1 VKWLKINTVLL
12 LSAVLS
18 LWASFSQAD
27 TQFRVI
33 VDASGSMLI
42 SDPDKLTSEALR
54 LISNLAPEEKAT
66 LGIWLFGEEP
76 RVLLPESTV
85 NKATKAK
92 LASYVNSY
100 VTQDVKTDLEAI
112 IKLLLD
118 TPDSGNLAAG
128 FNRHWILVTDGMVD
142 ISLNEAVN
150 KASRDRILN
159 ELMVRLEGRG
169 IHLHT
174 VSMTGYTDKNL
185 LESLSLRTNATHTEV
200 AIPEDLLDTFDRI
213 FTQASPSDELP
224 FDGNQFVVD
233 DAIED
238 LTLVVFH
245 ENGIQP
251 HVVKPDG
258 SLLSLVNDS
267 NASVAVSDHYTLI
280 TVLKPSAGVWQ
291 VDNVDLERSSIR
303 VITNLSSQA
312 TNIAP
317 IVFVNEPIY
326 STVGLF
332 QKDVMIKDDN
342 VLNLVT
348 VKQTLIRLSGEQK
361 EIVLSH
367 EMSRTNGQFKRRLEG
382 ISESGNYEVVIL
394 MDGKT
399 FSRQHSQYF
408 TVHPAIDFK
417 GTNPDGNLIAFS
429 AHPVNL
435 KLDVSRSNIKLEFTY
450 NNGTTETEE
459 MPLVGQGYWEKIIPV
474 SVDDNVKV
482 RAKLIGTTQTG
493 LRFDYWTP
501 FWQFNRK
508 GDDAPTVGLD
518 DIDPSSMLLT
528 SIPSS
533 STDLMPVMVIPAVSV
548 VNEVEEGDELS
559 SEPDAADIETS
570 DVDKA
575 VEKTDS
581 LSKTEWMMY
590 IGLNLG
596 GILIIAA
603 GIFLYRRMQKNK
615 SLKSD
620 DTDDV

>member
-1 VKWLKINTVLL
+1 MKWLKINTVLL
-12 LSAVLS
+12 SAVLS
-18 LWASFSQAD
+18 FWAPLGQAD

-54 LISNLAPEEKAT
+54 LISNLAPEEEAT

-76 RVLLPESTV
+76 RVLLPESIV
-85 NKATKAK
+85 NTATKSK

-118 TPDSGNLAAG
+118 TPDSGNLAPE

-142 ISLNEAVN
+142 ISLDEVVN

-159 ELMVRLEGRG
+159 ELMARLEERD

-174 VSMTGYTDKNL
+174 VSMTGYTDKDL
-185 LESLSLRTNATHTEV
+185 LESLSLRTDATHTEV

-233 DAIED
+233 DAIDE

-245 ENGIQP
+245 EDGIQP
-251 HVVKPDG
+251 RVVKPDG
-258 SLLSLVNDS
+258 SLLSLVNDG
-267 NASVAVSDHYTLI
+267 NASVAASDHYTLI
-280 TVLKPSAGVWQ
+280 TVRMPDAGVWQ
-291 VDNVDLERSSIR
+291 VNNVDLERSSIR

-312 TNIAP
+312 TKIAP

-332 QKDVMIKDDN
+332 QKNVIIKDDN
-342 VLNLVT
+342 ILNLVT

-361 EIVLSH
+361 ETILSH
-367 EMSRTNGQFKRRLEG
+367 EMTQTNGQFKQRLEG
-382 ISESGNYEVVIL
+382 IVEPGNYELVSL
-394 MDGKT
+394 LDGKT
-399 FSRQHSQYF
+399 FSRQLSQYF

-417 GTNPDGNLIAFS
+417 GTNPGGNLIAFS

-435 KLDVSRSNIKLEFTY
+435 KLNVSRSNIKLEFTY

-459 MPLVGQGYWEKIIPV
+459 MQLVGQGYWEKIIPV
-474 SVDDNVKV
+474 SADDNVKV
-482 RAKLIGTTQTG
+482 RAKLIGMTQTG

-501 FWQFNRK
+501 FWHFNRK
-508 GDDAPTVGLD
+508 GDEAPTVGLD
-518 DIDPSSMLLT
+518 DVDPTSMLLM

-533 STDLMPVMVIPAVSV
+533 NRDLMPVMVLPAVSV
-548 VNEVEEGDELS
+548 VNEVEEDGELS
-559 SEPDAADIETS
+559 SEPDAADIQTS
-570 DVDKA
+570 DVVKA

>member
-1 VKWLKINTVLL
+1 MKWLKINTVLL
-12 LSAVLS
+12 SAVLS
-18 LWASFSQAD
+18 FWAPLSQAD

-54 LISNLAPEEKAT
+54 LISNLAPEEEAT

-76 RVLLPESTV
+76 RVLLPESIV
-85 NKATKAK
+85 NKATKSK

-118 TPDSGNLAAG
+118 TPDSGNLAPE

-142 ISLNEAVN
+142 ISLDEVVN

-159 ELMVRLEGRG
+159 ELMARLEERD

-174 VSMTGYTDKNL
+174 VSMTGYTDKDL
-185 LESLSLRTNATHTEV
+185 LESLSLRTDATHTEV

-233 DAIED
+233 DAIDE

-245 ENGIQP
+245 EDGVQP
-251 HVVKPDG
+251 RVVKPDG
-258 SLLSLVNDS
+258 SLLSLVNDR
-267 NASVAVSDHYTLI
+267 NASVAASDHYTLI
-280 TVLKPSAGVWQ
+280 TVRMPDAGVWQ
-291 VDNVDLERSSIR
+291 VNNVDLERSSIR

-312 TNIAP
+312 TKIAP

-332 QKDVMIKDDN
+332 QKNVIIKDDN
-342 VLNLVT
+342 ILNLVT

-361 EIVLSH
+361 ETILSH
-367 EMSRTNGQFKRRLEG
+367 EMTQTNGQFKQRLEG
-382 ISESGNYEVVIL
+382 IVEPGNYELVSL
-394 MDGKT
+394 LDGKT
-399 FSRQHSQYF
+399 FSRQLSQYF

-417 GTNPDGNLIAFS
+417 GTNPGGNLIAFS

-435 KLDVSRSNIKLEFTY
+435 KLNVSRSNIKLEFTY

-459 MPLVGQGYWEKIIPV
+459 MQLVGQGYWEKIIPV
-474 SVDDNVKV
+474 SADDNVKV
-482 RAKLIGTTQTG
+482 RAKLIGMTQTG

-501 FWQFNRK
+501 FWHFNRK
-508 GDDAPTVGLD
+508 GDEAPTVGLD
-518 DIDPSSMLLT
+518 DVDPTSMLLM

-533 STDLMPVMVIPAVSV
+533 NRDLMPVMVLPAVSV
-548 VNEVEEGDELS
+548 VNEVEEDGELS
-559 SEPDAADIETS
+559 SEPDAADIQTS
-570 DVDKA
+570 DVVKA